1 MNIKRLFGYIL
12 IFIACREEL
21 YSQHYQFS
29 QFYAAQTYLNPA
41 FAGAN
46 VCSRVSI
53 NYRNQWVGIPGGFTT
68 YQLSYDHYLRNVKSG
83 IGFLMFSDKA
93 GAGSLKTTQF
103 SMQYAYEVKLSKEF
117 MGRGGI
123 SFGGVQRSIDF
134 NALTFGDQIA
144 RGGASSS
151 VEHLPGDRIMYF
163 DLGTGVLLYSK
174 TYWAGFSASHINNPN
189 QSLLDGLSPLPPEF
203 KLHGGY
209 RYTIYESSG
218 NSKDINAV
226 TFAFNYKKQRAFNQ
240 FDLGVYYSKNY
251 LVIGMWYRGI
261 PFYKPRSGYRNNDAL
276 IFLFGVAVD
285 KFKIGYSYDYTIS
298 KLSNANSLGSHE
310 ISMSYQFCSPKKKRQ
325 KRILIS
331 CPKF

>member
-1 MNIKRLFGYIL
+1 MLLGCYTRSR
-12 IFIACREEL
+12 A
-21 YSQHYQFS
+21 QHYQFS

-46 VCSRVSI
+46 VCSRMSL
-53 NYRNQWVGIPGGFTT
+53 NYRNQWAGIPGGFTT
-68 YQLSYDHYLRNVKSG
+68 YQLAYDHYLRNAKSG
-83 IGFLMFSDKA
+83 IGFMVFNDKA
-93 GAGSLKTTQF
+93 GLGALKTTQF
-103 SMQYAYEVKLSKEF
+103 SMQYAYEVKLNKEL

-123 SFGGVQRSIDF
+123 SFGGVQRSINF
-134 NALTFGDQIA
+134 NTLTFGDQIA

-151 VEHLPGDRIMYF
+151 AENLPGDRIMYF

-174 TYWAGFSASHINNPN
+174 NYWGGFSAAHINNPN
-189 QSLLDGLSPLPPEF
+189 QSLLDVLSPLPPEL

-218 NSKDINAV
+218 NNKEVEAV

-240 FDLGVYYSKNY
+240 LDVGAYYSKDFI
-251 LVIGMWYRGI
+251 VFGVWYRGI
-261 PFYKPRSGYRNNDAL
+261 PFYKPRSGYRNNDAVIML
-276 IFLFGVAVD
+276 LGLSVD
-285 KFKIGYSYDYTIS
+285 KFKIGYSYDVTIS
-298 KLSNANSLGSHE
+298 KLTNVNSLGSHE
-310 ISMSYQFCSPKKKRQ
+310 ISMSYQFCNPKKKKQ